1 MPKLTFDKKEI
12 LAEGKS
18 RINNHGAAHI
28 SRKHKGK
35 EFVWVI
41 LKEQGSNTSA
51 PEVTDCPAKAGSFLN
66 NCSEKQPI
74 KNSN

>member
-18 RINNHGAAHI
+18 KINSHGAAHI
-28 SRKHKGK
+28 SRKYIGK

-41 LKEQGSNTSA
+41 LK
-51 PEVTDCPAKAGSFLN
+51 K
-66 NCSEKQPI
+66 
-74 KNSN
+74 